1 LAFMMQQV
9 QLMHPLSLPLWL
21 AGLAYLLF
29 NKQQDNRYR
38 ATGLAYLITL
48 LVLLLTNGRIYY
60 LFPMY
65 SVLFAAGGV
74 AIEHWLARRIAWHWL
89 RPTYVTL
96 LIITGV
102 MLMPLSIPLLSP
114 EVYIQYSQ
122 TMHLA
127 PPKIENRQ
135 TSALPQL
142 FADRFGWPEMAQAVA
157 KSYFAIPEP
166 ERSRTAIFGQDYGQ
180 AGAIDFYGP
189 KLGLPKALSGHLT
202 YWLWGPR
209 SYTGE
214 TMLIIDD
221 NLKRTKEL
229 FEEVE
234 VVGEVGHPYAMAS
247 QHKQIFLCRHPR
259 NWNLQQLWPEL
270 KQWN

>member
-1 LAFMMQQV
+1 M
-9 QLMHPLSLPLWL
+9 
-21 AGLAYLLF
+21 YL
-29 NKQQDNRYR
+29 
-38 ATGLAYLITL
+38 
-48 LVLLLTNGRIYY
+48 
-60 LFPMY
+60 
-65 SVLFAAGGV
+65 VLFAAGGV
-74 AIEHWLARRIAWHWL
+74 AMERWTDRWKGPHLSMHWL

-102 MLMPLSIPLLSP
+102 LLMPLSIPLLPP
-114 EVYIQYSQ
+114 EVYVQYSQ
-122 TMHLA
+122 TLHLS
-127 PPKIENRQ
+127 PPKLENRQ

-157 KSYFAIPEP
+157 KAYFAIPEP
-166 ERSRTAIFGQDYGQ
+166 ERSRTAIFGQDYGE

-202 YWLWGPR
+202 YWYWGPR
-209 SYTGE
+209 NYTGE

-221 NLKRTKEL
+221 NLKRLNEL
-229 FEEVE
+229 FEQVE

-247 QHKQIFLCRHPR
+247 QHKTLYLCRHPR